1 MSHPLHFP
9 DLMNLEKIACW
20 NIRTLAS
27 HMDFDSRK
35 TAQLNNELG
44 RLNIDVVAL
53 SETHLLGAGNI
64 KEKDYTIFWNG
75 RLDTQREGVGFAI
88 RNTLLPFCSTPVA
101 FSPRLMSLKINTRKG
116 WVNLFSVYA
125 PTLDADID
133 LKDEFYSQ
141 LETEISNVPEQEYL
155 LILGD
160 FNARVGADH
169 ERWPMCLG
177 REGVGKMNENGQ
189 RVLEMWPV

>member
-64 KEKDYTIFWNG
+64 KEKDYTIFW
-75 RLDTQREGVGFAI
+75 QK
-88 RNTLLPFCSTPVA
+88 
-101 FSPRLMSLKINTRKG
+101 LK
-116 WVNLFSVYA
+116 S
-125 PTLDADID
+125 
-133 LKDEFYSQ
+133 
-141 LETEISNVPEQEYL
+141 
-155 LILGD
+155 LIL
-160 FNARVGADH
+160 
-169 ERWPMCLG
+169 
-177 REGVGKMNENGQ
+177 K
-189 RVLEMWPV
+189 

>member
-1 MSHPLHFP
+1 MR
-9 DLMNLEKIACW
+9 IACW

-27 HMDFDSRK
+27 DLNDFDSRK
-35 TAQLNNELG
+35 TAQLNNELC
-44 RLNIDVVAL
+44 RLNIDVAAL

-88 RNTLLPFCSTPVA
+88 RNVLIPFCAQPVA
-101 FSPRLMSLKINTRKG
+101 FSSRLMSVKINTRKG
-116 WVNLFSVYA
+116 WVNLVSAYA

-141 LETEISNVPEQEYL
+141 LENEINNIPQ
-155 LILGD
+155 
-160 FNARVGADH
+160 
-169 ERWPMCLG
+169 
-177 REGVGKMNENGQ
+177 Q
-189 RVLEMWPV
+189 